1 MTNKEWLA
9 TLTDE
14 QFYDEWKKAYNEIGM
29 DNINTRT
36 AMINWLGSEQKD
48 TESYRQVTGKL
59 TD

>member
-29 DNINTRT
+29 DDINTRT
-36 AMINWLGSEQKD
+36 AMINWLGSEHK
-48 TESYRQVTGKL
+48 
-59 TD
+59 